1 MAAALARRR
10 PAPAFAALALAL
22 TFAAPRAEAEG
33 VTVFAAASLRTA
45 LEEVEEAFEAE
56 ADVDLVVSYA
66 GSSALAR
73 QIEAG
78 APADVFISANVAWMD
93 RLEAEGLIAPAT
105 RTALLGN
112 ALVLIRHGP
121 GAPAAEIGPDFD
133 LAAALGD
140 GRLAM
145 ALVEAVPAGIYGKA
159 ALTTL
164 GLWASVEDRVAQA
177 DNVRA
182 ALALVAAGEA
192 PLGVV
197 YATDAAAERGVSVVG
212 AFPASSHP
220 PIVYPAAALT
230 GREAAAAAFLAFLEG
245 PAATGAFERQGFVPL
260 AD

>member
-121 GAPAAEIGPDFD
+121 GAPAAEIG
-133 LAAALGD
+133 
-140 GRLAM
+140 
-145 ALVEAVPAGIYGKA
+145 
-159 ALTTL
+159 
-164 GLWASVEDRVAQA
+164 QC
-177 DNVRA
+177 
-182 ALALVAAGEA
+182 
-192 PLGVV
+192 
-197 YATDAAAERGVSVVG
+197 VS
-212 AFPASSHP
+212 
-220 PIVYPAAALT
+220 
-230 GREAAAAAFLAFLEG
+230 
-245 PAATGAFERQGFVPL
+245 
-260 AD
+260 